1 MKTITG
7 VFALFLFLSAPSH
20 AEDSNCANI
29 HSAVQ
34 IAIIQKENLAKKL
47 SELEDKF
54 KEHLER
60 DIDAQAEGL
69 LESFHRN
76 EAKKV
81 YFAKKKLGRA
91 IEKKSENITSM
102 SAYYCKSCKKSEASN
117 EEFCKICPSNSECEA
132 ADL

>member
-1 MKTITG
+1 MKTTFG
-7 VFALFLFLSAPSH
+7 FLVLFLSLPFPASG
-20 AEDSNCANI
+20 EDSNCANI

-34 IAIIQKENLAKKL
+34 IAIIQKDNLGKKMA
-47 SELEDKF
+47 ELEDKF

-60 DIDAQAEGL
+60 DIDAQADGL
-69 LESFHRN
+69 FESFHRN

-81 YFAKKKLGRA
+81 YFAKKKLSRA
-91 IEKKSENITSM
+91 IEKKTENIASM
-102 SAYYCKSCKKSEASN
+102 SAYYCKSCKKTETSI

>member
-1 MKTITG
+1 MKIIIGFLT
-7 VFALFLFLSAPSH
+7 LFLFLSIPAR
-20 AEDSNCANI
+20 AQDTNCANI

-34 IAIIQKENLAKKL
+34 IAIIQKENLGKKL
-47 SELEDKF
+47 SELEARF

-60 DIDAQAEGL
+60 DIDAQADGI

-81 YFAKKKLGRA
+81 YFAKKKLSRA
-91 IEKKSENITSM
+91 IEKKTENITSM
-102 SAYYCKSCKKSEASN
+102 SAFYCKSCKKNEASA
-117 EEFCKICPSNSECEA
+117 EEFCRICPNNSECEA